1 MPFSGGGGSGGGAG
15 GGAPL
20 TGGASG
26 IATGA
31 NQAVALVA
39 YNGTTLDALQVDGSK
54 FLKVNIAAGT
64 LNITGTL
71 PTTLADLS
79 GNNLKIGPK
88 GNLFASLGGNTKGT
102 AASNATTTLLTGTGQ
117 GGYALVTTTGSGIAT
132 IYDNTA
138 GSGTV
143 VAVVAANATAGTLI
157 PIPFPLSTGLTV
169 VSAASGPALT
179 VTWTQ

>member
-1 MPFSGGGGSGGGAG
+1 MAIENP
-15 GGAPL
+15 
-20 TGGASG
+20 
-26 IATGA
+26 
-31 NQAVALVA
+31 N
-39 YNGTTLDALQVDGSK
+39 
-54 FLKVNIAAGT
+54 VNISSGS
-64 LNITGTL
+64 LSIGGTL

-79 GNNLKIGPK
+79 GNNLKLGPK

-102 AASNATTTLLTGTGQ
+102 AASNATTTLLTGAGQ
-117 GGYALVTTTGSGIAT
+117 GGYALVTTLGTGIAT

-143 VAVVAANATAGTLI
+143 VAVVAASAAAGTLI